1 MESATASHES
11 MYGEVCCDWTNREGA
26 VSIHI
31 KVPFGC
37 RATLYLPKKYMDVLK
52 ENEASVAE
60 IGNVSETEKEF
71 ALELVSGEYTLI
83 A

>member
-11 MYGEVCCDWTNREGA
+11 MYGEVRCDWSNREGA

-37 RATLYLPKKYMDVLK
+37 RATLYLPKKYKDILK
-52 ENEASVAE
+52 ENEVSASEVGVA
-60 IGNVSETEKEF
+60 SETEKEF
-71 ALELVSGEYTLI
+71 ALELVSGEYTLT